1 MTVMTEPMTV
11 MTEMTD
17 KRTEM
22 PDARSIR
29 RPMTVAAPG
38 SVRTIVLAT
47 MVVAL
52 ALILGLWAVNS
63 GGAET
68 DIQHAVDQHRVERTT
83 FDITVVANGE
93 LEAKNQ
99 TEIRSALESRSNIV
113 ELIDEGIRVKKGELL
128 VRLNSETIEN
138 EIDEE
143 TLRVETSRSELV
155 AAEAAYDI
163 QLSDNES
170 DLSKARLKLE
180 LSQIELQKWTLG
192 DHPKRIQELNLAID
206 NGARRMEQAQKK
218 SEYSNRLNP
227 LGFVSDDEMREDKIR
242 YIESQAAYESA
253 QTNLEVY
260 QTYERIKQ
268 EKTLNSDVEQ
278 AAAELLRVDRSNTS
292 RLANKEADRTNK
304 RRQLALRE
312 EKLAKLN
319 QQFLACTINAPTNGL
334 VVYGTSIGNGR
345 GRMMFGGDG
354 PLQVGQE
361 IFPNQLLIV
370 LPDTSEMVAAVR
382 VHESYAGRIQ
392 PGMAAVI
399 RCDAAQGLTFNGTV
413 ASIGVLAESGGWRD
427 PNLREYTVKI
437 NLDQVEDDSRLKPSM
452 RSEARIVL
460 GEVEDAVAI
469 PIQAVFREGRSSF
482 VYVPKGPKFARTEV
496 QVGKQSST
504 FAQIVSGL
512 AVGDTVLLRDPTA
525 GEIFRDKN
533 VAHDAPANAAAGM
546 TGMTGMTSTPGM
558 TGKARPG
565 PGAAPE
571 PRTQTVSETP
581 GDGKPDAKR
590 QGIRGEPHAVKE

>member
-1 MTVMTEPMTV
+1 
-11 MTEMTD
+11 MTEMTKMTD
-17 KRTEM
+17 SS
-22 PDARSIR
+22 PIR
-29 RPMTVAAPG
+29 RQMARTARG
-38 SVRTIVLAT
+38 SARTIVIAT
-47 MVVAL
+47 MVIAL

-68 DIQHAVDQHRVERTT
+68 NVQHAVDQHRVERTA

-113 ELIDEGIRVKKGELL
+113 ELIDEGVRVKKGSLL
-128 VRLNSETIEN
+128 VRLNSESIEN
-138 EIDEE
+138 DIDEE

-180 LSQIELQKWTLG
+180 LAQIELQKWTEG
-192 DHPKRIQELNLAID
+192 DLPKKRQELNLAID
-206 NGARRMEQAQKK
+206 NGERRMEQAQKK
-218 SEYSNRLNP
+218 SEYSARLNP
-227 LGFVSDDEMREDKIR
+227 LGFVSDDEMREDEIK
-242 YIESQAAYESA
+242 YIESKAAYESA
-253 QTNLEVY
+253 QTNLQVY
-260 QTYERIKQ
+260 ETYERVKQ

-292 RLANKEADRTNK
+292 RLANKEADLTNK
-304 RRQLALRE
+304 RRQLSIRE

-319 QQFLACTINAPTNGL
+319 QQLIACTIKAPNDGL
-334 VVYGTSIGNGR
+334 VVYGTSIGNSR

-361 IFPNQLLIV
+361 IQPNQLLIV

-392 PGMAAVI
+392 PGMHAVI

-452 RSEARIVL
+452 RAEARIVL

-482 VYVPKGPKFARTEV
+482 VYVPKGAKFARTEV
-496 QVGKQSST
+496 RVGKQSST
-504 FAQIVSGL
+504 FAQIVTGL
-512 AVGDTVLLRDPTA
+512 SVGDTVLLREPSA

-533 VAHDAPANAAAGM
+533 VAESAPANAAAGK
-546 TGMTGMTSTPGM
+546 PGK
-558 TGKARPG
+558 GRPDS
-565 PGAAPE
+565 ASSSE
-571 PRTQTVSETP
+571 PRTQAVNETP
-581 GDGKPDAKR
+581 GDGKPDAER
-590 QGIRGEPHAVKE
+590 QGKRKQPHAVKE